1 MSVCPWRSQ
10 DCLLF
15 YFLTNNLFIAWCIFK
30 WTSFSG
36 LNHFVF
42 VYFIN
47 KVGLVFITLPNLVFL
62 NQLLLWLGMIALNL
76 IRRLIILLLNWF
88 ILFTNIWLIA
98 INVFI
103 LLSLMNILMNI
114 LLILMIKGFLC
125 WLIVLLFSICRS
137 LVVLSF
143 RIEVRIVPFSWFL
156 SLDGTRILVLFIVRF
171 GIFLKFIF
179 C

>member
-1 MSVCPWRSQ
+1 MSVCPWWSQ

-15 YFLTNNLFIAWCIFK
+15 YLLTNNLFIACRIFE
-30 WTSFSG
+30 WAMFSG
-36 LNHFVF
+36 LNHFMF
-42 VYFIN
+42 VYFIT
-47 KVGLVFITLPNLVFL
+47 KVGLVFITLPNLLFL
-62 NQLLLWLGMIALNL
+62 NKLLLKLGMIALNL
-76 IRRLIILLLNWF
+76 IRRLIILLLNLF

-114 LLILMIKGFLC
+114 LLILMIERFLC

-137 LVVLSF
+137 LVKLSF
-143 RIEVRIVPFSWFL
+143 RIEVRVVSFTCFM
-156 SLDGTRILVLFIVRF
+156 SLDGRRILVLFIVRF